1 MNIRKVVLTSF
12 TIFTLAT
19 SIILLY
25 SAYLFI
31 GISMSVRVVS
41 VSISNVSVQNINA
54 TLVNV
59 QTVITIKNPSE
70 FYFGAKVI
78 TAYLSFS
85 NVPVGKTEGY
95 TSRYNT
101 PFPIE
106 PFGEKN
112 VTMAMPNVQL
122 PVNYSVSLKW
132 GVSGL
137 IVFETSLPNLVR
149 VRFDGVYPS

>member
-1 MNIRKVVLTSF
+1 MKIRRVVLTSF
-12 TIFTLAT
+12 TIFTLAV

-25 SAYLFI
+25 TVYVFI
-31 GISMSVRVVS
+31 GISMSIRVVS

-59 QTVITIKNPSE
+59 QTVITIKNPSG
-70 FYFGAKVI
+70 FYFGATFI
-78 TAYLSFS
+78 TEYLSFS
-85 NVPVGKTEGY
+85 NVPVGRTNGY
-95 TSRYNT
+95 TYRYNT

-137 IVFETSLPNLVR
+137 IVLETSLPNLVR